1 MAWLEH
7 ILHETRHSVMSDNMV
22 TFRTPQGLELRG
34 TLHKLTRNRV
44 VFETYG
50 PEPVL
55 RMSELLSDFTLRRYD
70 QPVYSGKAL
79 ISNLLQTGSCTVCE
93 AQLDD
98 SWVDGFTLLPG
109 ANPTDARTSFA
120 QFLQHWGKSY
130 QVLPDFKA
138 VIADIHSFLLDLRT
152 WLEQIELTIR
162 STPGGSR
169 SALEREWMEGLT
181 PETTAAI
188 ASLFDRFEQ
197 VAAKVEPEFEPV
209 HQALGRRMLHP
220 LILASPFV
228 YRTLQKPLG
237 YPGDYEMVNMIMR
250 DPYEGA
256 SLFAKAFNVC
266 ALGRPPIVAHRN
278 RLRYLAD
285 KLTQETLRKIAKGER
300 AKILAVGC
308 GPAHEVRMFLRD
320 QPCSNQAD
328 FTLLDFDAETLEHG
342 GRVLADLKRSHGRST
357 GIQFVKRSV
366 QQMLK
371 QSAKV
376 ARDGA
381 GDQYDLVYCA
391 GLFDYL
397 PDSVCRSL
405 IGLFDNLLAPGG
417 VQLVTNVD
425 CHSSQKEM
433 EYFLEWYLIYRNTQA
448 MKALISPRIQPENV
462 LLFREPTG
470 INIFLEIRN
479 SKA

>member
-1 MAWLEH
+1 
-7 ILHETRHSVMSDNMV
+7 MSDNMV
-22 TFRTPQGLELRG
+22 TFRTRQGLELRG
-34 TLHKLTRNRV
+34 TLHRLTRNQV
-44 VFETYG
+44 VFETYS

-55 RMSELLSDFTLRRYD
+55 RMSEVLSDFTLRHYD

-93 AQLDD
+93 ALLDD
-98 SWVDGFTLLPG
+98 SWIDGFSVLPSTNVTQ
-109 ANPTDARTSFA
+109 AKASFG
-120 QFLQHWGKSY
+120 QFMEHWGKSY
-130 QVLPDFKA
+130 RVLPDFKA

-152 WLEQIELTIR
+152 WLEQIELTVR

-169 SALEREWMEGLT
+169 AALEREWMEALT

-188 ASLFDRFEQ
+188 ASLFERFEH
-197 VAAKVEPEFEPV
+197 VAGEVEPEFVPV
-209 HQALGRRMLHP
+209 HQAFGRRMLHP

-237 YPGDYEMVNMIMR
+237 YAGDYEMVNMMMR

-266 ALGRPPIVAHRN
+266 ALSRPPIVAHRN
-278 RLRYLAD
+278 RLHYLAD
-285 KLTQETLRKIAKGER
+285 KLTQETVRKRAAGER
-300 AKILAVGC
+300 TKILTIGC

-320 QPCSNQAD
+320 QLCSDQAD
-328 FTLLDFDAETLEHG
+328 FTLVDFDAETLDHT
-342 GRVLADLKRSHGRST
+342 GRALADLKRSHGRST
-357 GIQFVKRSV
+357 GIELVKRSV

-376 ARDGA
+376 AKGSG
-381 GDQYDLVYCA
+381 GDQYDLIYCA

-397 PDSVCRSL
+397 PDPVCRSL

-425 CHSSQKEM
+425 THTSRREM
-433 EYFLEWYLIYRNTQA
+433 EYFLEWHLIYRNTEA
-448 MKALISPRIQPENV
+448 MKALLPPRIQPDNV
-462 LLFREPTG
+462 SVFREPSG

-479 SKA
+479 PKT